1 MNAFV
6 RPEQHVWAHLD
17 AIEIPETA
25 RAYNASAVVEIKRSI
40 EAIGLQTPLTVI
52 EREGRFTL
60 IAGRHRLEA
69 LRLLNAEKAPCRV
82 VDMSDVEARMW
93 TLSENLH
100 RAELTVTQR
109 AQQIAEW
116 IRLAEDRQSVVSA
129 QVAPKVAHGRPES
142 GINLAARELGIER
155 TEAQRAV
162 KIDSI
167 APAAKEALRA
177 AKLDDNQTVALKVAS
192 APAETQVAAVERI
205 VQARAQPAAGPVER
219 GEVAS
224 LPTAKPLRDLVG
236 ISGGELARWVKLS
249 TPNDRPHVI
258 RVLEMAAAILR
269 DELDEPVPAIR
280 EVFP

>member
-1 MNAFV
+1 MEPSMSAFV
-6 RPEQHVWAHLD
+6 RPAKHVFVPLD
-17 AIEIPETA
+17 EIDIPESA
-25 RAYNASAVVEIKRSI
+25 RAYNATEVVALKGSIATLGLQVPLSVVERD
-40 EAIGLQTPLTVI
+40 
-52 EREGRFTL
+52 GRFTL

-116 IRLAEDRQSVVSA
+116 IRLAEDRQSAVSA
-129 QVAPKVAHGRPES
+129 QVAPKLAQGRPES
-142 GINLAARELGIER
+142 GINFAARELGIDR

-192 APAETQVAAVERI
+192 APAETQVEAVERI
-205 VQARAQPAAGPVER
+205 VRSRVPPAAGLIER

-224 LPTAKPLRDLVG
+224 SPTAKPLRNLVG
-236 ISGGELARWVKLS
+236 ISGGELARWVRLT
-249 TPNDRPHVI
+249 TPHDRMHVVH
-258 RVLEMAAAILR
+258 VLEMAAAILR
-269 DELDEPVPAIR
+269 AEAATQ
-280 EVFP
+280 